1 MRLDKRQDLTPFDSI
16 LKDNMDPKKHKK
28 VAMYCTG
35 GIRCEKSTAYMIEQ
49 GFEEVYHLEGGILKY
64 LEEVPEADTLWQG
77 ECFVFD
83 ERVTV
88 NHQLEAGKYAQCDA
102 CRMPITDEEQLS
114 EKYQKG
120 VSCPHCF
127 DKTTVAQRARF
138 AERESK
144 WHWPKATLVG
154 TLSNLLKSIAKPK
167 P

>member
-1 MRLDKRQDLTPFDSI
+1 
-16 LKDNMDPKKHKK
+16 
-28 VAMYCTG
+28 MYCTG
-35 GIRCEKSTAYMIEQ
+35 GIRCEKPTAYMIEQ

-88 NHQLEAGKYAQCDA
+88 NHQLESGKYTQCDA

-127 DKTTVAQRARF
+127 DKTTVTQRARF
-138 AERESK
+138 AEREKQVALAKSRGESHIGGDVK
-144 WHWPKATLVG
+144 QSIEEHRQAKAKALDRQRQKAR
-154 TLSNLLKSIAKPK
+154 SQAK
-167 P
+167 